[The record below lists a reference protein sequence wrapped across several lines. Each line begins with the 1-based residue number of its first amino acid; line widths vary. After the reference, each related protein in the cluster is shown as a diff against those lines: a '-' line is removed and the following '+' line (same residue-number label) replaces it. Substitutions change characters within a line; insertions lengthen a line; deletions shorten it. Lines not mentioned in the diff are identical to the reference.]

1 MAGRLPLTHER
12 FGMTL
17 PLPVFPALMTPAQ
30 GGQSSLAPFLVQ
42 LGLIVAIFYFLLIRP
57 QQKQRKQHEQALA
70 NLKKGDEVVTGGG
83 VVGEVVHIKE
93 SLQGDGST
101 KATMDD
107 RVTIKSGDTRLIV
120 ERGRISKI
128 TASPGGTQG

>member
-1 MAGRLPLTHER
+1 
-12 FGMTL
+12 MTL
-17 PLPVFPALMTPAQ
+17 PLSVFPALMAPAQ
-30 GGQSSLAPFLVQ
+30 GGQSSLALLVLQ
-42 LGLIVAIFYFLLIRP
+42 FGMIAAIFYFLLIRP

-70 NLKKGDEVVTGGG
+70 ALKKGDEVVTAGG

-93 SLQGDGST
+93 TVRSDGT
-101 KATMDD
+101 NGPLMDD

-128 TASPGGTQG
+128 VASQGGSQG